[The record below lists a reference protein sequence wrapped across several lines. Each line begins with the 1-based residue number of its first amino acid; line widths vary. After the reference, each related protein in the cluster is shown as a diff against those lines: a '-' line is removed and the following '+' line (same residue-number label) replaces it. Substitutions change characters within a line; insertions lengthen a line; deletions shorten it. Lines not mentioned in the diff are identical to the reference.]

1 MKTVVAVALIF
12 CLVKASFA
20 QDIGGRKTN
29 GSRYRARQAFATDFK
44 SLEIRR

>member
-20 QDIGGRKTN
+20 QDIGGRKTQMAVVTAP
-29 GSRYRARQAFATDFK
+29 GKLSQRISSR
-44 SLEIRR
+44 